1 MDCKE
6 GLFFDIVELMVT
18 NHFKDV
24 SINLKDMNGMIHFDL
39 AVISEKLVNNT
50 CTVIRYCRVVLCGQ
64 AYFINNFE
72 KEDHGLHSSVGAS
85 YAISR
90 GKKSQT

>member
-24 SINLKDMNGMIHFDL
+24 SINLKDMNGMTHFDL

-64 AYFINNFE
+64 AYFHQQFWKIL
-72 KEDHGLHSSVGAS
+72 DC
-85 YAISR
+85 
-90 GKKSQT
+90 